1 MHQYELVIIIHPDLD
16 DEAINQTLDKIKEW
30 ISKSGGSIDSVDN
43 WGKKHLA
50 YEIQKQNEGIYYL
63 LNISAPSE
71 SISDLERNLKIL
83 ESVMRHMF
91 VAK

>member
-1 MHQYELVIIIHPDLD
+1 MHHYELVIIIHPDLD
-16 DEAINQTLDKIKEW
+16 DEAINQTLEKIKDW
-30 ISKSGGSIDSVDN
+30 ITKSGGTIDNIDN
-43 WGKKHLA
+43 WGKRHLA

-63 LNISAPSE
+63 LNISTPGE

-83 ESVMRHMF
+83 EPVMRHLI

>member
-16 DEAINQTLDKIKEW
+16 DEAINQTLDKIKDW

-63 LNISAPSE
+63 LNISAPGE

-83 ESVMRHMF
+83 ESVMRHMV

>member
-63 LNISAPSE
+63 LNISAPGE

>member
-16 DEAINQTLDKIKEW
+16 DEAINQTLDKIKDW

-63 LNISAPSE
+63 LNISAPGE
-71 SISDLERNLKIL
+71 SINDLERNLKIL
-83 ESVMRHMF
+83 ESVMRHMV

>member
-63 LNISAPSE
+63 LNISAPGE

-83 ESVMRHMF
+83 ESVMRHMV